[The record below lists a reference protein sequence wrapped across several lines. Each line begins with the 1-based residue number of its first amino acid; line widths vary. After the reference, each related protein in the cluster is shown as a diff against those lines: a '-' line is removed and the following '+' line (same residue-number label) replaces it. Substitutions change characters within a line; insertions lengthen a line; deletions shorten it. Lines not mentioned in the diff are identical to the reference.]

1 VVVTDRGI
9 FVGDSKRTNTSGI
22 KQLNDFLA
30 NQDVTAVRTELMH
43 LLCGCSY
50 LNNGTMIIAP
60 DLVNPDSFPRFKF
73 IRIPERESYAADAL
87 YIGEDKVLIP
97 SGFPR
102 TVAKL
107 KDAGYRPIEI
117 DVSEF
122 RKGDGGVTCLSS
134 PVFELF

>member
-1 VVVTDRGI
+1 
-9 FVGDSKRTNTSGI
+9 
-22 KQLNDFLA
+22 
-30 NQDVTAVRTELMH
+30 
-43 LLCGCSY
+43 
-50 LNNGTMIIAP
+50 MIIAP
-60 DLVNPDSFPRFKF
+60 DLVNPDSFPTFRF
-73 IRIPERESYAADAL
+73 ISLPERETYAADAL

-122 RKGDGGVTCLSS
+122 WKGDGGVTCLSS
-134 PVFELF
+134 PIFELF